1 MSAFASANDAKTV
14 RTVQSIKK
22 SMNKLEALSQMNWSK
37 RDVPADIIAPGSLV
51 FNRVHTT
58 NDPLAF
64 SIGKDISVQDNPL
77 NMSGLQKKKNQ
88 YTVADQEGFKA

>member
-1 MSAFASANDAKTV
+1 MHQTVGTTRTVSGVATLSAFATANDAKTV

-58 NDPLAF
+58 VDPLAF
-64 SIGKDISVQDNPL
+64 SLGKDIFVQDNPL
-77 NMSGLQKKKNQ
+77 NINTL
-88 YTVADQEGFKA
+88 